1 MSPFR
6 FATAV
11 LAFFLYGSLLWPGEG
26 TLAQTK
32 QPPVL
37 DSSLFAALS
46 DPNQGVR
53 QEAVRRLRDVR
64 PTTREIVSA
73 LLSRALEDDAADVRR
88 EAIRAL
94 GAVGSEGQAAVP
106 ALLKLLN
113 TPAEDTP
120 WCEAKSPWS
129 SVPWGQWCLRL
140 SRR

>member
-11 LAFFLYGSLLWPGEG
+11 LAFFLCGSLLGTGEG

-32 QPPVL
+32 QSPVL
-37 DSSLFAALS
+37 DSTLFAALS

-94 GAVGSEGQAAVP
+94 GADGSEGQAAVP

-113 TPAEDTP
+113 TPAVDTP
-120 WCEAKSPWS
+120 
-129 SVPWGQWCLRL
+129 
-140 SRR
+140 